1 MTIAGDRTALCR
13 AGRPVVVTTR
23 RGDETAAAGHRV
35 GRGKDVSVAG
45 TVMFQ
50 ASDKAFQTDGCGIW
64 KS

>member
-1 MTIAGDRTALCR
+1 MTIAGYRTALCR
-13 AGRPVVVTTR
+13 ARTTR
-23 RGDETAAAGHRV
+23 RRAETAAAGRRL
-35 GRGKDVSVAG
+35 GRGKDVSVAV